1 MVRTVVASVYIGV
14 WGIATIIILIKNG
27 TVPPE
32 YWTLPAVGLGGLIA
46 ALNSLDRKFDKPK
59 VDTPPDDDKTAKENP

>member
-14 WGIATIIILIKNG
+14 WGIATLIILIKNG

-46 ALNSLDRKFDKPK
+46 ALNSLDKKIDKPK
-59 VDTPPDDDKTAKENP
+59 VDTPPDDNKTAKENP

>member
-59 VDTPPDDDKTAKENP
+59 VDNPPDDDKTAKENP